1 MIEKE
6 ENKDKEKLSAILERP
21 ISSHNVE
28 LISLASELAGRSIL
42 SNFDNKNINNL
53 RNNDKMLNSDQDKN
67 QDVQLDINIS

>member
-28 LISLASELAGRSIL
+28 LISLASELAGQSIL
-42 SNFDNKNINNL
+42 SNFDKKNINNL

-67 QDVQLDINIS
+67 QDVKP

>member
-28 LISLASELAGRSIL
+28 LISLASELAGQSIL

-53 RNNDKMLNSDQDKN
+53 RNNGKMLDSDQDQN